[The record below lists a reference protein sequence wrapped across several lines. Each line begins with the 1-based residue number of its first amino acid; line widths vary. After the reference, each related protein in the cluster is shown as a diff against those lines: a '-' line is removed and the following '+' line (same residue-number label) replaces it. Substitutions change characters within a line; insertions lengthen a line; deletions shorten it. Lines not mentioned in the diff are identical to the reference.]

1 MDRFEASTYL
11 TDELLVTITVPQL
24 LMGNRNKTTMIGHRI
39 MLGLDKDD
47 DYNGYD
53 NVRQD
58 NSPDL
63 TDPTGYD
70 KLAIVPDSAR
80 VIPETSPLYGPIEIL
95 SVGYVELDTLVR
107 MSVDAAESSTYD
119 DGMQFPDALNQLLTG
134 VEAAI
139 DEGRIIEIDECNYYH
154 VKKNDP
160 TRRKYYD
167 APKMNKGK
175 VLDNLESCIKP
186 SIGTRNVWSRDF
198 EAHQQIMAGSSK
210 HKTADESMTWFVDVL
225 IPELRKKNPA
235 MTMYSPS
242 QYKYGDTGMM
252 QASGDSRD
260 APPYLLAALDIIIGM
275 VSVRG
280 GIDAI
285 KTFLP
290 SRACKK
296 ILICELVATA
306 RCVAD
311 LYIKAYKTAGSKLE
325 LLVPN
330 NKVDHIADASQK
342 LQFVWRISFWKSAIL
357 AFAANPDPGEFP
369 TFHSDFQ
376 EVSAYARAAMLV
388 TGGEIS
394 ARSDKLEQTR
404 FTVAAHEGGGERRE
418 VEAIYGAIPASEHN
432 KLVARAKKE
441 NREVTQQ
448 ELDTWFKGSRNATTH
463 NGTNLICLRIYCQW
477 AKEQVK
483 DGNTIRLFFAHR
495 LVHNEN
501 PRFIR
506 SNQAVHPHRDY
517 SHELVEFHG
526 MIATRNQFGS
536 VYRQML
542 HGGNVGASPVVKD
555 LAWIRKNI
563 TQIKKGRYGK

>member
-1 MDRFEASTYL
+1 
-11 TDELLVTITVPQL
+11 
-24 LMGNRNKTTMIGHRI
+24 

-58 NSPDL
+58 HSPDL
-63 TDPTGYD
+63 ADPTGYD
-70 KLAIVPDSAR
+70 NLAIVPDSAR
-80 VIPETSPLYGPIEIL
+80 VIPETAPLYGPIEIQA
-95 SVGYVELDTLVR
+95 VGYVELDTLVR
-107 MSVDAAESSTYD
+107 MSVDVAESSTYD
-119 DGMQFPDALNQLLTG
+119 DGMQFPDALNQLLTE
-134 VEAAI
+134 VEGAI
-139 DEGRIIEIDECNYYH
+139 DEGKIIEIDESNYHH

-160 TRRKYYD
+160 GRRKYYD
-167 APKMNKGK
+167 VPKKNKGE
-175 VLDNLESCIKP
+175 VLDILERCIRP

-198 EAHQQIMAGSSK
+198 EAHQQIMAGSSQ
-210 HKTADESMTWFVDVL
+210 HKTADENMTWFVDDL
-225 IPELRKKNPA
+225 LPELRDRNPA

-252 QASGDSRD
+252 QAGNNYRE

-280 GIDAI
+280 GINAL

-296 ILICELVATA
+296 ILLCELVATA
-306 RCVAD
+306 RDVAD
-311 LYIKAYKTAGSKLE
+311 LYIKAYKAADSKLE
-325 LLVPN
+325 LLVPD

-342 LQFVWRISFWKSAIL
+342 LQFVWRISFWKAAIL

-376 EVSAYARAAMLV
+376 EVSAYARAATLV

-394 ARSDKLEQTR
+394 ARSDRLEQTR
-404 FTVAAHEGGGERRE
+404 FTVAAHEGGCEKGE
-418 VEAIYGAIPASEHN
+418 VQAIFGEIPASEYN
-432 KLVARAKKE
+432 KLKARAKKE

-448 ELDTWFKGSRNATTH
+448 ELDRWFKGSRNATTH
-463 NGTNLICLRIYCQW
+463 NGPNLTSLRIYRQW
-477 AKEQVK
+477 VREQVQ
-483 DGNTIRLFFAHR
+483 DGNTIRHFFAHR

-506 SNQAVHPHRDY
+506 SNQAVHPHHEY

-563 TQIKKGRYGK
+563 TQIKKGKYGK